1 MPNDTMDFD
10 SVFGQPPAE
19 AVPYQTDALGVARVY
34 ADLLARAPENK
45 MAPRLDAMRRAVEIL
60 GSPEKAAPVIH
71 ITGTNGKTSTARM
84 IERLLMA
91 HDIRTGRYT
100 SPHLSKVTE
109 RISIDG
115 EPVADTTFVRI
126 WDEIAPYLAIVD
138 AELEADGQPRITYF
152 EAVTILAFAIFA
164 DEPVDV
170 MVLEVGIGGSWD
182 ATNVADATVSVITPI
197 ELDHT
202 DMLGETL
209 AEIAGEKSGIIK
221 PGSFLV
227 STAQEPEAAQV
238 LLEAARDNNADYRF
252 EGVEFGTVERT
263 AGVGGQLLTIQGMAQ
278 RYEDI
283 ALALFGE
290 HQGQNAAVALAAVE
304 AFLGGGEKELSED
317 LVKQAFGSVTSPGRL
332 EVVATEPAVV
342 VDAAHNP
349 HGVRASAAAFKE
361 SFALEELHLVV
372 GILGEKD
379 AAEIFSVLR
388 QSYIDTTE
396 YRVKLHLTA
405 SDSPRAIA
413 PATLQG
419 LALDAGF
426 DEDDLETYEN
436 IPDAVSAAL
445 TAAADVPNLNSAV
458 LITGSITVVGE
469 ARTLLGL

>member
-332 EVVATEPAVV
+332 EVVATEPVVV

>member
-263 AGVGGQLLTIQGMAQ
+263 AGVGGQLLTIQGLAQ

-283 ALALFGE
+283 ALPLFGE

>member
-1 MPNDTMDFD
+1 M
-10 SVFGQPPAE
+10 
-19 AVPYQTDALGVARVY
+19 
-34 ADLLARAPENK
+34 
-45 MAPRLDAMRRAVEIL
+45 
-60 GSPEKAAPVIH
+60 
-71 ITGTNGKTSTARM
+71 
-84 IERLLMA
+84 
-91 HDIRTGRYT
+91 
-100 SPHLSKVTE
+100 
-109 RISIDG
+109 
-115 EPVADTTFVRI
+115 
-126 WDEIAPYLAIVD
+126 
-138 AELEADGQPRITYF
+138 
-152 EAVTILAFAIFA
+152 
-164 DEPVDV
+164 
-170 MVLEVGIGGSWD
+170 
-182 ATNVADATVSVITPI
+182 
-197 ELDHT
+197 
-202 DMLGETL
+202 
-209 AEIAGEKSGIIK
+209 
-221 PGSFLV
+221 V

-263 AGVGGQLLTIQGMAQ
+263 AGVGGQLLTIQGLAQ

-283 ALALFGE
+283 ALPLFGE

-332 EVVATEPAVV
+332 EVVATEPVVV

>member
-1 MPNDTMDFD
+1 MSDNHANYD
-10 SVFGQPPAE
+10 SVFTDIVAE
-19 AVPYQTDALGVARVY
+19 GAVNDDALGVAGVY
-34 ADLLARAPENK
+34 AELLARAPENK

-60 GSPEKAAPVIH
+60 GEPNKAAPVIH
-71 ITGTNGKTSTARM
+71 VTGTNGKTSTARM

-115 EPVADTTFVRI
+115 APVADSTFVRI
-126 WDEIAPYLAIVD
+126 WGEITPYLAMVD
-138 AELEADGQPRITYF
+138 AELEGRGEPKITYF
-152 EAVTILAFAIFA
+152 EALTILAFAIFA

-170 MVLEVGIGGSWD
+170 MILEVGIGGSWD
-182 ATNVADATVSVITPI
+182 ATNVADATVSVVTPI
-197 ELDHT
+197 GLDHT

-221 PGSFLV
+221 DGGFLV
-227 STAQEPEAAQV
+227 SAAQDAEAAQV
-238 LLEAARDNNADYRF
+238 LLDAARAKNADYRF
-252 EGVEFGTVERT
+252 EGVEFGSVERA
-263 AGVGGQLLTIQGMAQ
+263 AGVGGQLITVQGLAA
-278 RYEDI
+278 RYADI
-283 ALALFGE
+283 ALPLFGA
-290 HQGQNAAVALAAVE
+290 HQAQNAAVALAAVE
-304 AFLGGGEKELSED
+304 AFLGGGDKELSED
-317 LVKQAFGSVTSPGRL
+317 LVKQAFGEVASPGRL
-332 EVVATEPAVV
+332 EVVRTEPAVV

-349 HGVRASAAAFKE
+349 HGLTASAAAFRE
-361 SFALEELHLVV
+361 SFTFEALHLVV

-379 AAEIFSVLR
+379 AEQMFEVLR
-388 QSYIDTTE
+388 ESYVDGVDFRT
-396 YRVKLHLTA
+396 VLHLTR

-413 PATLQG
+413 PEKLQE

-426 DEDDLETYEN
+426 EEDDLAVYEN
-436 IPDAVSAAL
+436 IPDAVAAAV

>member
-1 MPNDTMDFD
+1 MPNDNLDFD
-10 SVFGQPPAE
+10 AVLGQTPAE
-19 AVPYQTDALGVARVY
+19 ALPYQTDALGVARVY

-109 RISIDG
+109 RISING
-115 EPVADTTFVRI
+115 EPVADTTFVRV

-138 AELEADGQPRITYF
+138 TELEADGQPRITYF

-170 MVLEVGIGGSWD
+170 IVLEVGIGGSWD

-197 ELDHT
+197 GLDHT

-221 PGSFLV
+221 PSSFLV
-227 STAQEPEAAQV
+227 SAVQEPEAAQV
-238 LLEAARDNNADYRF
+238 LLEAARANNADYRF

-263 AGVGGQLLTIQGMAQ
+263 AGVGGQLLTIQGLAQ
-278 RYEDI
+278 RYKGI
-283 ALALFGE
+283 ALPLFGE

-317 LVKQAFGSVTSPGRL
+317 LIKQAFGSVTSPGRL
-332 EVVATEPAVV
+332 EVVATEPVVV

-349 HGVRASAAAFKE
+349 HGVLASAAAFKE

-388 QSYIDTTE
+388 QGYIDTTE

-426 DEDDLETYEN
+426 DEEDLETYEN

-469 ARTLLGL
+469 ARTLLGI

>member
-1 MPNDTMDFD
+1 MPNDNMDFD
-10 SVFGQPPAE
+10 SVFDQTPAE

-34 ADLLARAPENK
+34 AELLARAPENK

-115 EPVADTTFVRI
+115 ESVADTTFVRI

-170 MVLEVGIGGSWD
+170 MVLEIGIGGSWD

-197 ELDHT
+197 GLDHT
-202 DMLGETL
+202 DILGETL

-227 STAQEPEAAQV
+227 SAAQEPEAAQV
-238 LLEAARDNNADYRF
+238 LLEAARHNNADYRF
-252 EGVEFGTVERT
+252 EGVEFGTVDRT
-263 AGVGGQLLTIQGMAQ
+263 AGVGGQLLTIQGLAT
-278 RYEDI
+278 RYENI
-283 ALALFGE
+283 ALPLFGE

-332 EVVATEPAVV
+332 EVVATEPVIV

-379 AAEIFSVLR
+379 ATEIFSALR
-388 QSYIDTTE
+388 QDYIDTTE

-405 SDSPRAIA
+405 SDSPRAIS
-413 PATLQG
+413 PATLQS

>member
-152 EAVTILAFAIFA
+152 EALTILAFAIFA

-209 AEIAGEKSGIIK
+209 PEIAGEKSGIIK

-263 AGVGGQLLTIQGMAQ
+263 AGVGGQLLTIQGLAQ

-283 ALALFGE
+283 ALPLFGE

-332 EVVATEPAVV
+332 EVVATEPVVV